1 MWWWVYVC
9 ICTCL
14 DISGDD
20 DDSEGEEMNEEAPSD
35 TLQQMQAKLED
46 EKQMILQNTEILA
59 EVSKE
64 PVVIN
69 VCGWI

>member
-1 MWWWVYVC
+1 MYVC

>member
-1 MWWWVYVC
+1 MCV
-9 ICTCL
+9 CTCL

-20 DDSEGEEMNEEAPSD
+20 DDSEGEEVNEEVPSD

-59 EVSKE
+59 EVSKS
-64 PVVIN
+64 PH
-69 VCGWI
+69 